1 MSDKSINADQ
11 SFRGVIADILDCM
24 IAGKTHVQVFRFS
37 TMSLPGRRCQN
48 HTRRE

>member
-24 IAGKTHVQVFRFS
+24 IAGKTDTCALELMLEHIS
-37 TMSLPGRRCQN
+37 
-48 HTRRE
+48 